1 MRSKQ
6 WLLALIAV
14 VVLGF
19 VYFWFSPYLALYGLQ
34 RAITTN
40 NASAISRY
48 VDLPKVRESLK
59 SDLNRALI
67 QPVEEARDTWGDT
80 LGLGALTLAFVRPMI
95 DQLVDAY
102 VTPEG
107 LASIGTGEDPKKAT
121 DTQNVVHWRIKRRGL
136 SEALVYFKD
145 NPSEGLIME
154 RQGLGWKVIRLQ
166 INLDQSR

>member
-1 MRSKQ
+1 MRTKQ

-19 VYFWFSPYLALYGLQ
+19 VYFWFSPYLALNGLR

-40 NASAISRY
+40 NTSAISRY

-67 QPVEEARDTWGDT
+67 QQVGKDTTGF
-80 LGLGALTLAFVRPMI
+80 GALALAFVGPMI
-95 DQLVDAY
+95 DRIVDAY
-102 VTPEG
+102 ITPEG
-107 LASIGTGEDPKKAT
+107 LASIGTGEDPEKAT
-121 DTQNVVHWRIKRRGL
+121 NTQNVVHWRIKRRGL

-154 RQGLGWKVIRLQ
+154 RQGLGWKVVRLQ
-166 INLDQSR
+166 VNLNQSQ

>member
-67 QPVEEARDTWGDT
+67 QEVGKDTTGF
-80 LGLGALTLAFVRPMI
+80 GALALAFVGPMI
-95 DQLVDAY
+95 DQLVDIY
-102 VTPEG
+102 ITPEG